1 MAILDSS
8 ELSRAIK
15 TGRAVPAWLLYSY
28 DEYLLSSFTSRL
40 IGSLTQETGEDAT
53 VLPGPIPDIG
63 KAVEAAGAISLFGT
77 KRVVL
82 FSHLDPA
89 AVNTADL
96 KLLADLCSEVENAVL
111 VFTVLL
117 KEPAKTWKGAAALKL
132 PASAK
137 TLLSA
142 VEQCGI
148 VAALEKPNEGSAKQ
162 YVMRYAKELGAEFD
176 ENAAE
181 TLVERCGIDL
191 LLLRA
196 ETEKLAAA
204 CGYGEINLTLVQKMS
219 TRNIEADVF
228 ELSRHILT
236 GRADAAY
243 RLLGEL
249 FYLQNE
255 PIMIA
260 AALTGSYLDMYRVKA
275 GAAAG
280 ASYGTVFK
288 ELGYKGSDYRLKKSL
303 ETAKNYSLSQLAECL
318 DILARLDKKLKGS
331 AVDRKILLE
340 LAVGELL
347 MCGDTKR
354 RNYAH

>member
-1 MAILDSS
+1 MAILDSA

-15 TGRAVPAWLLYSY
+15 TGRMVPAWLLYSY
-28 DEYLLSSFTSRL
+28 DEYLLGSFTSRL
-40 IGSLTQETGEDAT
+40 VASLTQETGEEPT
-53 VLPGPIPDIG
+53 VLSGPVPEIG
-63 KAVEAAGAISLFGT
+63 KAIEAAGAISLFGT
-77 KRVVL
+77 RRIVL
-82 FSHLDPA
+82 FSHLDPT
-89 AVNTADL
+89 AVNSTDL
-96 KLLADLCSEVENAVL
+96 KLLADLCTEVENAVL
-111 VFTVLL
+111 IFTVLL

-132 PASAK
+132 PAAAK
-137 TLLSA
+137 PLLSA
-142 VEQCGI
+142 VEQCGV

-162 YVMRYAKELGAEFD
+162 YVMRYAKELGAEFA

-204 CGYGEINLTLVQKMS
+204 CGYGEVGLALVQKMS

-228 ELSRHILT
+228 ELSRHILS
-236 GRADAAY
+236 GRADGAY
-243 RLLGEL
+243 HLLSEL

-280 ASYGTVFK
+280 VSYATVFK

-303 ETAKNYSLSQLAECL
+303 EAAKSYSLSQLAECL
-318 DILARLDKKLKGS
+318 NILARLDKKLKGS

-347 MCGDTKR
+347 LCGETKR
-354 RNYAH
+354 RDYAH